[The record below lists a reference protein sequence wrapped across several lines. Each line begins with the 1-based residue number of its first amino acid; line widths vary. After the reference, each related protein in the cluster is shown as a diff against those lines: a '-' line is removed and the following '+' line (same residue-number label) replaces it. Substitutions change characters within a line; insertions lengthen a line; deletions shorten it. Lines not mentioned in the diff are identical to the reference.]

1 MINIVID
8 RSGSMAENGKPM
20 LILNLVR
27 FVCQYFSS
35 NEAQFY
41 VLQNQ
46 LRQVYV
52 DPELDIELP
61 EIIGSTDMDS
71 CIAFLIERKTEP
83 TILLSDG
90 FFELT
95 ESQKRVFKQQQN
107 VVVVAVGADAD
118 LTGLDYLG
126 LPVYPAQDIGVAIKH
141 ASNILNVLRI
151 PPPLQRCDVQ
161 FGKSVLVKVHEQY
174 EDDDDDWG

>member
-27 FVCQYFSS
+27 FIRQSLDADNVKF
-35 NEAQFY
+35 F

-46 LRQVYV
+46 LTQVYV

-61 EIIGSTDMDS
+61 EIIGSTDMDR
-71 CIAFLIERKTEP
+71 CIAFLIESNTEI
-83 TILLSDG
+83 TIFLSDG
-90 FFELT
+90 FFELS
-95 ESQKRVFKQQQN
+95 ESQKRVFKQQN
-107 VVVVAVGADAD
+107 LIVVAVGADAD

-151 PPPLQRCDVQ
+151 PPPLQRSDVQ
-161 FGKSVLVKVHEQY
+161 FSKSVLSVAHEQG
-174 EDDDDDWG
+174 EDEDDDWG